1 MKKRN
6 VIWLII
12 AVVVIIAVVALVGW
26 FLKRSEPTIIQGT
39 VECTTYKASSK
50 IAGRI
55 EEMKVEQGDHVTK
68 GQLLYVLS
76 TPELDA
82 KLRQAEAV
90 KSAAT
95 ALDQKALAGARVQQI
110 EAALNMWQKAQAG
123 KELAQKTYDRVKA
136 LYDKGVVPEQKFDE
150 ADANYR
156 AMVATEMA
164 AKAQY
169 DLAVAGASKEDKD
182 AAAAQVQQAE
192 GVVSEVESYISDAM
206 VYAPVDGEVST
217 IIAEQGELVGT
228 GYPVV
233 AILDTT
239 DTWVTFNIKETLL
252 PKITV
257 GMKMTTYVPA
267 LDRNVE
273 LEVSYISVQADF
285 ATWSATRTQ
294 GSFDIRT
301 FAVKARP
308 VTDVENIR
316 PGMSV
321 LVNWDELGK

>member
-26 FLKRSEPTIIQGT
+26 YLKRSEPTIIQGT

-169 DLAVAGASKEDKD
+169 DLAVAGASKEDKE

-257 GMKMTTYVPA
+257 GMKMSAYVPA

-273 LEVSYISVQADF
+273 LEVTYISVQADF

>member
-26 FLKRSEPTIIQGT
+26 YLKRSEPTIIQGT

-233 AILDTT
+233 AILDMT

-257 GMKMTTYVPA
+257 GMKMTAYVPA

-273 LEVSYISVQADF
+273 LEVTYISVQADF

>member
-12 AVVVIIAVVALVGW
+12 ALVVIITIVALVGW
-26 FLKRSEPTIIQGT
+26 YLKRSEPTIIQGT

-55 EEMKVEQGDHVTK
+55 EEMKVAQGDHVAK

-95 ALDQKALAGARVQQI
+95 AMDKKALAGARVQQI

-123 KELAQKTYDRVKA
+123 KELAEKTYQRVKA
-136 LYDKGVVPEQKFDE
+136 LYEQGVVPAQNYDE

-169 DLAVAGASKEDKD
+169 DLAVAGASKEEKE

-192 GVVSEVESYISDAM
+192 GVVSEVESYIGDAM
-206 VYAPVDGEVST
+206 VYSPVDGEVST

-252 PKITV
+252 PKITT
-257 GMKMTTYVPA
+257 GMKMQAYVPA
-267 LDRNVE
+267 LDRNVV
-273 LEVSYISVQADF
+273 LEVTYISVQADF

-308 VTDVENIR
+308 TTDVENIR

>member
-26 FLKRSEPTIIQGT
+26 YLKRAEPTIIQGT

-192 GVVSEVESYISDAM
+192 GVVSEGESYISDAM

-257 GMKMTTYVPA
+257 GMKMTAYVPA

-273 LEVSYISVQADF
+273 LEVTYISVQADF

>member
-26 FLKRSEPTIIQGT
+26 YLKRSEPTIIQGT

-182 AAAAQVQQAE
+182 AAAAQLQQAE

-257 GMKMTTYVPA
+257 GMKMTVYVPA

-273 LEVSYISVQADF
+273 LEVTYISVQTDF

-308 VTDVENIR
+308 VTDVENMR

>member
-26 FLKRSEPTIIQGT
+26 YLKRSEPTIIQGT

-136 LYDKGVVPEQKFDE
+136 LYDKGVVPEQKFEE
-150 ADANYR
+150 ADANDR
-156 AMVATEMA
+156 ALVATELA

-257 GMKMTTYVPA
+257 GMKMTAYVPA

-273 LEVSYISVQADF
+273 LEVTYISVQADF

>member
-26 FLKRSEPTIIQGT
+26 YLKRSEPTIIQGT

-90 KSAAT
+90 KTAAT

-169 DLAVAGASKEDKD
+169 DLAVAGASKEDKE

-257 GMKMTTYVPA
+257 GMKMTAYVPA

-273 LEVSYISVQADF
+273 LEVTYISVQADF

>member
-26 FLKRSEPTIIQGT
+26 YLKRSEPTIIQGT

-239 DTWVTFNIKETLL
+239 ETWVTFNIKETLL

-257 GMKMTTYVPA
+257 GMKMTAYVPA

>member
-26 FLKRSEPTIIQGT
+26 YLKRSEPTIIQGT

-257 GMKMTTYVPA
+257 GMKMAAYVPA

-273 LEVSYISVQADF
+273 LEVTYISVQADF

>member
-26 FLKRSEPTIIQGT
+26 YLKRSEPTIIQGT

-252 PKITV
+252 PKIAV
-257 GMKMTTYVPA
+257 GMKMTAYVPA

-273 LEVSYISVQADF
+273 LEVTYISVQADF

>member
-26 FLKRSEPTIIQGT
+26 YLKRSEPTIIQGT
-39 VECTTYKASSK
+39 VACPTYKASSK

-257 GMKMTTYVPA
+257 GMKMTAYVPA

-273 LEVSYISVQADF
+273 LEVTYISVQADF

>member
-26 FLKRSEPTIIQGT
+26 YLKRSEPTIIQGT

-252 PKITV
+252 PKIAV
-257 GMKMTTYVPA
+257 GMKMTAYVPA

>member
-26 FLKRSEPTIIQGT
+26 YLKRSEPTIIQGT

-257 GMKMTTYVPA
+257 GMKMTAYVPA

-273 LEVSYISVQADF
+273 LEVTYISVQADF

-301 FAVKARP
+301 FAVKAHP

>member
-26 FLKRSEPTIIQGT
+26 YLKRSEPTIIQGT

-136 LYDKGVVPEQKFDE
+136 LYDK
-150 ADANYR
+150 
-156 AMVATEMA
+156 VATEMA

>member
-26 FLKRSEPTIIQGT
+26 YLKRSEPTIIQGT

-252 PKITV
+252 PKITA

>member
-26 FLKRSEPTIIQGT
+26 YLKRSEPTIIQGT

-257 GMKMTTYVPA
+257 GMKMMAYVPA

-273 LEVSYISVQADF
+273 LEVTYISVQADF

>member
-26 FLKRSEPTIIQGT
+26 YLKRSEPTIIQGT

-55 EEMKVEQGDHVTK
+55 EEMKIEQGDHVTK

-257 GMKMTTYVPA
+257 GMKMTAYVPA

>member
-26 FLKRSEPTIIQGT
+26 YLKRSEPTIIQGT

-76 TPELDA
+76 TPEIDA
-82 KLRQAEAV
+82 KLRQSEAV

-257 GMKMTTYVPA
+257 GMKMTAYVPA

-273 LEVSYISVQADF
+273 FEVTYISVQADF

>member
-26 FLKRSEPTIIQGT
+26 YLKRSEPTIIQGT

-257 GMKMTTYVPA
+257 GMKMTAYVPA

-273 LEVSYISVQADF
+273 LEVTYISVQADF
-285 ATWSATRTQ
+285 ATWNATRTQ

>member
-26 FLKRSEPTIIQGT
+26 YLKRSEPTIIQGT

-90 KSAAT
+90 KRAAT

-164 AKAQY
+164 ANAQY

-257 GMKMTTYVPA
+257 GMKMTAYVPA

-273 LEVSYISVQADF
+273 LEVTYISVQADF

-301 FAVKARP
+301 FAVKAHP

>member
-26 FLKRSEPTIIQGT
+26 YLKRSEPTIIQGT

-257 GMKMTTYVPA
+257 GMKMTAYVPA

-273 LEVSYISVQADF
+273 LEVTYIKVKADF
-285 ATWSATRTQ
+285 ATLSATRTH

>member
-1 MKKRN
+1 M
-6 VIWLII
+6 
-12 AVVVIIAVVALVGW
+12 VVIIAVVALVGW
-26 FLKRSEPTIIQGT
+26 YLKRSEPTIIQGT

-257 GMKMTTYVPA
+257 GMKMTAYVPA

-273 LEVSYISVQADF
+273 LEVTYISVQADF

>member
-1 MKKRN
+1 MKKN
-6 VIWLII
+6 YVIGII
-12 AVVVIIAVVALVGW
+12 AAAVVIIASVLLISW
-26 FLKRSEPTIIQGT
+26 YITRKTPTLIQGT

-50 IAGRI
+50 VPGRI
-55 EEMKVEQGDHVTK
+55 VDMLVEEGDSVAL
-68 GQLLYVLS
+68 GQLLYTLS

-90 KSAAT
+90 RSAAS
-95 ALDQKALAGARVQQI
+95 AMDQAAIAGARVQQI
-110 EAALNMWQKAQAG
+110 EAAMNMWQKAQAG

-239 DTWVTFNIKETLL
+239 DTWITFNIKETLL

-257 GMKMTTYVPA
+257 GMKMTAYVPA

-273 LEVSYISVQADF
+273 LEVTYISVQADF

>member
-26 FLKRSEPTIIQGT
+26 YLKRSEPTIIQGT

-257 GMKMTTYVPA
+257 GMKMTAYVPA

-273 LEVSYISVQADF
+273 LEVTYISVQADF

>member
-26 FLKRSEPTIIQGT
+26 YLKRSEPTIIQGT
-39 VECTTYKASSK
+39 VECATYKASSK

-257 GMKMTTYVPA
+257 GMKMTAYVPA

-273 LEVSYISVQADF
+273 FEVTYISVQADF

>member
-26 FLKRSEPTIIQGT
+26 YLKRTEPTIIQGT

-192 GVVSEVESYISDAM
+192 GVVSAVESYISDAM

-257 GMKMTTYVPA
+257 GMKMTAYVPA

-273 LEVSYISVQADF
+273 LEVTYISVQADF

>member
-26 FLKRSEPTIIQGT
+26 YLKRSEPTIIQGT

-239 DTWVTFNIKETLL
+239 DTWITFNIKETLL

-257 GMKMTTYVPA
+257 GMKMTAYVPA

-273 LEVSYISVQADF
+273 LEVTYISVQADF

>member
-12 AVVVIIAVVALVGW
+12 ALVVIIAAVALVGYY
-26 FLKRSEPTIIQGT
+26 LKKSEPTIIQGT
-39 VECTTYKASSK
+39 VECTSYKASSK

-55 EEMKVEQGDHVTK
+55 EEMKVEQGQQVTK
-68 GQLLYVLS
+68 GELLYVLS

-90 KSAAT
+90 KSAA
-95 ALDQKALAGARVQQI
+95 AAMDEKALAGARKPQK

-123 KELAQKTYDRVKA
+123 KQLAEKTFERVKA
-136 LYDKGVVPEQKFDE
+136 LYEQGVVPAQKYDE
-150 ADANYR
+150 AEANFR
-156 AMVATEMA
+156 AMEATEMA

-169 DLAVAGASKEDKD
+169 DLALDGASKEEKK
-182 AAAAQVQQAE
+182 AAAAQVLQAE
-192 GVVSEVESYISDAM
+192 GAVSEVESYISDAM
-206 VYAPVDGEVST
+206 VYSPVDGEVST

-233 AILDTT
+233 AILDTS
-239 DTWVTFNIKETLL
+239 DVWVTFNIKETML
-252 PKITV
+252 PRIKIGTR
-257 GMKMTTYVPA
+257 MTGYVPA
-267 LDRNVE
+267 LDRDVE
-273 LEVSYISVQADF
+273 MEVTYISVQADF
-285 ATWSATRTQ
+285 ATWNATRTQ

-308 VTDVENIR
+308 VDEVRRIR
-316 PGMSV
+316 PGMSM
-321 LVNWDELGK
+321 LVDWDKVGE

>member
-26 FLKRSEPTIIQGT
+26 YLKRSEPTIIQGT

-76 TPELDA
+76 SPELDA

-257 GMKMTTYVPA
+257 GMKMTAYAPA

-273 LEVSYISVQADF
+273 LEVTYISVQADF